1 MDFNLKMEKMIA
13 NEIIDESK
21 RKGKIYG
28 YLDTIRGAGR
38 HYMNKK
44 SLKGSGQGWSNWI
57 TNTNDYDQT
66 MAKRAVDITRNGVTK
81 EEATSPIP
89 DISDMGKLNEMNN
102 LFDALKNSIISIN
115 QNLSNFEKIF
125 QEYQET
131 IPVTDRRFSSLTVE
145 ERVKLQEVQ
154 GRYNSTYQTI
164 NNSNYY
170 NEIIQKYNKLCI
182 YLQQIIGYKKLNRSD
197 QNKITDK
204 FLELLPLIQ
213 TLINEMKYYTI
224 DGVIKFNLM
233 YKKIINK
240 DYTQI
245 SDKDVLV
252 YYEDYPEEKNPEAVP
267 DASGTTR
274 MSGNPLVG
282 FDEGDEDEFDDDDHD
297 NLSVAT
303 DRQREA
309 QEIAENFISNFG
321 IMNTSDNYN
330 YFARNPRLFDNVLK
344 SLVNSGYQDEAQE
357 IFERFKSYIDR
368 NHRVRKPDIQVES
381 QLPTVSETTRQI
393 TERPDIKAK
402 TKELANLKNKQTLLE
417 AGITRL
423 SNDAEQLYK
432 EADEEYART
441 GSIPEEAVQA
451 FRDLNDALQQLRN
464 KNDEINSNIEQ
475 VENEIRTSIQNPPSN
490 VQQLLTES
498 RELRQRVQ
506 DRLQRVDGLINAF
519 NEEERIE
526 GKGKKKGHPQIR
538 PSKKD
543 VKPKRAIKARNIK
556 STNLMDFN
564 TNDIFDSMKNF
575 NMPDF
580 KVNLTTDKADKQ
592 REKFFEKNK

>member
-89 DISDMGKLNEMNN
+89 DISDIGKLYEINK
-102 LFDALKNSIISIN
+102 LFDALKNSII
-115 QNLSNFEKIF
+115 
-125 QEYQET
+125 T
-131 IPVTDRRFSSLTVE
+131 
-145 ERVKLQEVQ
+145 
-154 GRYNSTYQTI
+154 
-164 NNSNYY
+164 Y
-170 NEIIQKYNKLCI
+170 NENLKSFKPYFDRLKTYDLDFDFMDDEEKREYTEFKLKYDTYFTNISNVSNIINIVRDWNKLCN
-182 YLQQIIGYKKLNRSD
+182 YLQQIVNYKKLNKSD

-204 FLELLPLIQ
+204 FVEIIPIIAE
-213 TLINEMKYYTI
+213 LINFMSYFSVSNIEK
-224 DGVIKFNLM
+224 IKLI
-233 YKKIINK
+233 YKKAINK

-252 YYEDYPEEKNPEAVP
+252 YYEDYPEEKNPSAVP

-274 MSGNPLVG
+274 RRGNPLNG

-297 NLSVAT
+297 NSSVAT
-303 DRQREA
+303 DRHREA

-330 YFARNPRLFDNVLK
+330 YFARNPRLFDNVLQ

-580 KVNLTTDKADKQ
+580 KVNLTTDKEDKK

>member
-1 MDFNLKMEKMIA
+1 VC
-13 NEIIDESK
+13 S
-21 RKGKIYG
+21 
-28 YLDTIRGAGR
+28 
-38 HYMNKK
+38 
-44 SLKGSGQGWSNWI
+44 
-57 TNTNDYDQT
+57 
-66 MAKRAVDITRNGVTK
+66 
-81 EEATSPIP
+81 
-89 DISDMGKLNEMNN
+89 SDL
-102 LFDALKNSIISIN
+102 
-115 QNLSNFEKIF
+115 
-125 QEYQET
+125 
-131 IPVTDRRFSSLTVE
+131 
-145 ERVKLQEVQ
+145 
-154 GRYNSTYQTI
+154 
-164 NNSNYY
+164 
-170 NEIIQKYNKLCI
+170 
-182 YLQQIIGYKKLNRSD
+182 
-197 QNKITDK
+197 
-204 FLELLPLIQ
+204 
-213 TLINEMKYYTI
+213 
-224 DGVIKFNLM
+224 
-233 YKKIINK
+233 
-240 DYTQI
+240 
-245 SDKDVLV
+245 
-252 YYEDYPEEKNPEAVP
+252 
-267 DASGTTR
+267 
-274 MSGNPLVG
+274 
-282 FDEGDEDEFDDDDHD
+282 
-297 NLSVAT
+297 